1 MTGQFQQPNINR
13 SIPRGARI
21 ILEDYRANPDDDL
34 LIVQTPSAPVTV
46 TLYSAIGVPGNPLVI
61 KAPQG
66 GINQVNILP
75 LAGQLIDGLPSASL
89 TEDQESVIVKSD
101 GQNWAIIARESTGGG
116 DITGA
121 QNVGA
126 PPGTGLIYR
135 DESGGIIS
143 LRSIVGV
150 NGATVTTVGDN
161 VIVDGGGGTTPIQ
174 STSFLDNTNI
184 DLPVGALAS
193 DGQITVDMS
202 LFDTIT
208 GVTKAL
214 QWIFAVDP
222 ANVSADIVQVDSN
235 APIGVLPSAAA
246 SGANAVCRLTGIGGG
261 NLIEVRYRV
270 NNIPR
275 L

>member
-1 MTGQFQQPNINR
+1 MTDQFQQPNINR
-13 SIPRGARI
+13 SIPRGARL
-21 ILEDYRANPDDDL
+21 ILESGQANPDDDL
-34 LIVQTPSAPVTV
+34 LVVDSSAAPVDV
-46 TLYSAIGVPGNPLVI
+46 SLYSALGVPGNALVI
-61 KAPQG
+61 KALQG
-66 GINQVNILP
+66 AVNQVNILP
-75 LAGQLIDGLPSASL
+75 VAGQLIDGLPSASL
-89 TEDQESVIVKSD
+89 TEDQEAVVLKSD
-101 GQNWAIIARESTGGG
+101 GQNWSIIARASSSSGG
-116 DITGA
+116 ISGA
-121 QNVGA
+121 QNVGD

-135 DESGGIIS
+135 NEAGGVLF
-143 LRSIVGV
+143 LRSLVGV

-161 VIVDGGGGTTPIQ
+161 VIVDGGGGSSPIQ

-246 SGANAVCRLTGIGGG
+246 SGANAVCRLTGIGAG

>member
-13 SIPRGARI
+13 SIPRGSRTI
-21 ILEDYRANPDDDL
+21 FEDYRANPDDDL
-34 LIVQTPSAPVTV
+34 LIVQTPSAPVDV
-46 TLYSAIGVPGNPLVI
+46 TLYSAIGVPGNSIII

-89 TEDQESVIVKSD
+89 TEDQESVVLKSD
-101 GQNWAIIARESTGGG
+101 GQNWAIIARLADGGG
-116 DITGA
+116 DIVGA

-126 PPGTGLIYR
+126 PPGTGLIFR
-135 DESGGIIS
+135 DESGGILF
-143 LRSIVGV
+143 LRSLVGV

-161 VIVDGGGGTTPIQ
+161 VVVDGGGGTTPIQ
-174 STSFLDNTNI
+174 SSSFLDNTTI
-184 DLPVGALAS
+184 DLPIGALAA

-202 LFDTIT
+202 LFDTVQGAT
-208 GVTKAL
+208 LAL
-214 QWIFAVDP
+214 QWVFAVDGS
-222 ANVSADIVQVDSN
+222 NVSADIVQVNSGVPVD
-235 APIGVLPSAAA
+235 VLPSAVAV
-246 SGANAVCRLTGIGGG
+246 GPNAVCRLTGTGSG